1 MHSLI
6 RGGMLF
12 LETLFFVGWVGSIIV
27 VLISG
32 VEDMHTILQK
42 DVAEPATVMGGEHEM
57 R

>member
-1 MHSLI
+1 MHSLV

-12 LETLFFVGWVGSIIV
+12 LETLFFVGWAGSIVV

-42 DVAEPATVMGGEHEM
+42 DAAEPATAIAGDHDM